1 MSPYRRD
8 SNKRLHLMSNN
19 FYLMKCAFLDYL
31 LCSSKWKSLALRAN
45 PKKHLRGAPRALIR
59 LPLPLLLIAFDCLF
73 HLSTLWT
80 FLREFQFMQLASKQS
95 IAFYFFQGFSRNYN
109 VSAMKID
116 SHCVTQICIECPFCH
131 QIKPLKYWVASGEPR
146 VLKWTRKVESRGK
159 FSHPWLQSFLFLS
172 HSSELFSSSSPVKQR
187 KRNEE
192 NDLLNNVYFLSFFSP
207 CCGV

>member
-1 MSPYRRD
+1 MRFSRLFIMQLEVEKFSPSSEPQEAFTRR
-8 SNKRLHLMSNN
+8 SES
-19 FYLMKCAFLDYL
+19 
-31 LCSSKWKSLALRAN
+31 
-45 PKKHLRGAPRALIR
+45 LIR

-80 FLREFQFMQLASKQS
+80 FLLEFQFMQLASKQS

-116 SHCVTQICIECPFCH
+116 SRCVTQTCIECPFCH

-146 VLKWTRKVESRGK
+146 ALKWTRKVESRGK

-187 KRNEE
+187 KKRGKR
-192 NDLLNNVYFLSFFSP
+192 LAQ
-207 CCGV
+207 